1 MSSIFLLLQKVHENV
16 HVLSMKANYSEPK
29 IYTGGVDINQW
40 SKLNNSERTK
50 ALKKDWYVHYRF
62 RHPETGL
69 LTRQTNI
76 KAGAN
81 RFKDKRSRYHILK
94 IIKQSLEIVL
104 REGFNPYEDNTDLK
118 QYLEERLENKQR
130 AKNNTVASN
139 NSTTLKVELE
149 DKLPPKVQLKDA
161 FELVLKLKENVMTH
175 DSFVK
180 YRSRINK
187 FNTWLLN
194 NGFSTKSD
202 ITSIQKK
209 TVITYLNQRLEETGV
224 RNRNNARTDLSSFF
238 QTLKDN
244 DIIAQNFIKEI
255 NILKA
260 TPKRN
265 KSFSP
270 KQENEIFSYLEKSD
284 LTLLLFIKF
293 ICYALLRPI
302 EICRLKIKDIDIQDK
317 KLYVVAKNQPVKIKI
332 IPEILLKEIPNL
344 KDFDPNHPLFSKD
357 SLGQKWSA
365 KESSRKDYYTKQFKE
380 VKDKLGLNSEY
391 GLYSF
396 RHTYIAKM
404 YRKLARESSPH
415 KAKSDLM
422 LITGHTSM
430 SGLENYLRSIDA
442 QLPKDYSN
450 LLK

>member
-16 HVLSMKANYSEPK
+16 HVLSMKTNYSEPK

-40 SKLNNSERTK
+40 SKLTKSEQTK
-50 ALKKDWYVHYRF
+50 ALNKDWYVHYSF
-62 RHPETGL
+62 RHPESGRL
-69 LTRQTNI
+69 IRQTNI

-94 IIKQSLEIVL
+94 VIKQSLEIIL
-104 REGFNPYEDNTDLK
+104 SEGFNPYEDNANLK
-118 QYLEERLENKQR
+118 QYLEERLDNKQR
-130 AKNNTVASN
+130 TKNSSKSENI
-139 NSTTLKVELE
+139 TTKLKVKPN
-149 DKLPPKVQLKDA
+149 DKFETNVNLKEA

-194 NGFSTKSD
+194 NGFNTKSD
-202 ITSIQKK
+202 IRSIQKK
-209 TVITYLNQRLEETGV
+209 TVITYLNQRLEDTGV

-244 DIIAQNFIKEI
+244 DITAQNFIKEI

-284 LTLLLFIKF
+284 KTLLLFIKF

-302 EICRLKIKDIDIQDK
+302 EICRLKIKDIDIPDK

-332 IPEILLKEIPNL
+332 IPEILLKEIPSL

-357 SLGQKWSA
+357 SLGQEWSV
-365 KESSRKDYYTKQFKE
+365 KESSRKDYYTKQFKA
-380 VKDKLGLNSEY
+380 VKDNFNLNSDY

-404 YRKLARESSPH
+404 YKKLARESSPH

>member
-40 SKLNNSERTK
+40 SKLNNSDRTK

-175 DSFVK
+175 DSFV
-180 YRSRINK
+180 
-187 FNTWLLN
+187 
-194 NGFSTKSD
+194 
-202 ITSIQKK
+202 
-209 TVITYLNQRLEETGV
+209 
-224 RNRNNARTDLSSFF
+224 
-238 QTLKDN
+238 
-244 DIIAQNFIKEI
+244 
-255 NILKA
+255 
-260 TPKRN
+260 
-265 KSFSP
+265 
-270 KQENEIFSYLEKSD
+270 
-284 LTLLLFIKF
+284 
-293 ICYALLRPI
+293 
-302 EICRLKIKDIDIQDK
+302 
-317 KLYVVAKNQPVKIKI
+317 
-332 IPEILLKEIPNL
+332 
-344 KDFDPNHPLFSKD
+344 
-357 SLGQKWSA
+357 
-365 KESSRKDYYTKQFKE
+365 
-380 VKDKLGLNSEY
+380 
-391 GLYSF
+391 
-396 RHTYIAKM
+396 
-404 YRKLARESSPH
+404 
-415 KAKSDLM
+415 
-422 LITGHTSM
+422 
-430 SGLENYLRSIDA
+430 
-442 QLPKDYSN
+442 
-450 LLK
+450 